1 MARMKA
7 RPLQHTT
14 KRKLQERGAREGSR
28 TTSGKRL
35 RLQSPAGRTSS
46 SSEKAKKK
54 KGKPKVQKKEDA
66 HLPPELRRAGILA
79 HMQIPEGR
87 RFGPF
92 IGKIVDKRK
101 SPEKMYFFVSQF
113 KDKNKR
119 NSMHFFYAH
128 KNEKDKCSWLSRLQS
143 ATSSAK
149 QNIVAYNSPRG
160 VCFEAVKDIA
170 VGEEL
175 MVLFDKSFKGSVYP
189 AYVESVPVSF
199 ITDDTGEKIAVVPLI
214 KPQVYVDPRN
224 EGKESNKDGANAGQ
238 DEEMAD
244 SLEEGN
250 PEVVDVSGDDNDNDD
265 NGDDDAEDGSD
276 DEAEAG
282 EDEDSGED
290 DEDGGGEDEDEDEDI
305 DDDDDDDIDDD
316 DDDDDDFIPEGK
328 KKLIEET
335 EACTSDG
342 ENPTEKK
349 RRRKPSAQPKR
360 KPHIKEITVVDAESG
375 QGHLWR
381 HKHASHYEKD
391 EVQIKY
397 ATDKFVCQ
405 FDGCMLSFDTQPELI
420 EHVKTHTTDKVCM
433 CSECGATFVSFPN
446 LAKHTR
452 RRHGEQEIPN
462 KGHRCDKCEKTF
474 ATSYQLVV
482 HFRCNVC
489 NEEFENWR
497 QLKDHVD
504 NPPEVHVPKCASCDM
519 QFQTVKEKQY
529 HVRSKH
535 RPDESS
541 EECPICHKTY
551 NKMYLKEHLTTHD
564 ENSGLK
570 CIECGKQFS
579 SKSNLNKHR
588 KKHLPGYVPAKDK
601 QREKK
606 YGCLECGKKF
616 DSMHGLESHQRS
628 HTGERPFEC
637 DKCSWKFTQKTHL
650 NRHIRSVHE
659 KVPRERH
666 SETNKPVSC
675 EVCNKVY
682 VNSRVLAVHVQSVHE
697 GLRPYKCE
705 YCDATYTQR
714 GDTQERNL
722 INVIFVEKTLFRSL
736 ACGNTSGPSDL
747 RSHMRTH
754 TGEKPYQCT
763 VCDKGFSQ
771 PGNLTKHV
779 RFVHNKEQRPK
790 EKTREKKYFCSLCGK
805 AFLCPSSLAMH
816 CRTHT
821 GDKPFSCEQCGQG
834 FAQAGNLKKHLKRWH
849 EDGAEG
855 RTRRRKGKG
864 KNAPAESGETG
875 DANQQSQQQEGESCQ
890 TVSDETPSDGEHD
903 EITNSTRGGDRPV
916 ELNNASSQTTLA
928 TCTPLNTPSSL
939 YSATPL
945 NSLNAAVGSSPTP
958 MMQVVLGFLRSPPQQ
973 PVGAPNPHANAN
985 PSTMTHTERVLGTSF
1000 YGASE
1005 RENALRRDVST
1016 SSPSFL
1022 NSQPMT
1028 SQGSHLSVISAQQ
1041 HQQVVLPRML
1051 APTSSESTD
1060 IPFMPPVVATPP
1072 SNPNPPPRA
1081 SILLPHVHSLLNPPG
1096 MNNTGGEVTVWP
1108 FAPNNMFQPQ

>member
-1 MARMKA
+1 MHGLESHQRSHTGE
-7 RPLQHTT
+7 RPF
-14 KRKLQERGAREGSR
+14 EC
-28 TTSGKRL
+28 
-35 RLQSPAGRTSS
+35 
-46 SSEKAKKK
+46 
-54 KGKPKVQKKEDA
+54 
-66 HLPPELRRAGILA
+66 
-79 HMQIPEGR
+79 
-87 RFGPF
+87 
-92 IGKIVDKRK
+92 
-101 SPEKMYFFVSQF
+101 
-113 KDKNKR
+113 
-119 NSMHFFYAH
+119 
-128 KNEKDKCSWLSRLQS
+128 DKCSWKFTQKTHLNRHIRSVHE
-143 ATSSAK
+143 K
-149 QNIVAYNSPRG
+149 VPR
-160 VCFEAVKDIA
+160 ERHSETNK
-170 VGEEL
+170 
-175 MVLFDKSFKGSVYP
+175 
-189 AYVESVPVSF
+189 PVSC
-199 ITDDTGEKIAVVPLI
+199 EVCNK
-214 KPQVYVDPRN
+214 VYVNSRVLTVHVQSVH
-224 EGKESNKDGANAGQ
+224 EGLRPYKCEYC
-238 DEEMAD
+238 
-244 SLEEGN
+244 
-250 PEVVDVSGDDNDNDD
+250 
-265 NGDDDAEDGSD
+265 DA
-276 DEAEAG
+276 
-282 EDEDSGED
+282 
-290 DEDGGGEDEDEDEDI
+290 
-305 DDDDDDDIDDD
+305 
-316 DDDDDDFIPEGK
+316 
-328 KKLIEET
+328 T
-335 EACTSDG
+335 YTQ
-342 ENPTEKK
+342 
-349 RRRKPSAQPKR
+349 R
-360 KPHIKEITVVDAESG
+360 
-375 QGHLWR
+375 GHLWR

-482 HFRCNVC
+482 HFR
-489 NEEFENWR
+489 
-497 QLKDHVD
+497 
-504 NPPEVHVPKCASCDM
+504 
-519 QFQTVKEKQY
+519 
-529 HVRSKH
+529 
-535 RPDESS
+535 
-541 EECPICHKTY
+541 
-551 NKMYLKEHLTTHD
+551 
-564 ENSGLK
+564 G
-570 CIECGKQFS
+570 
-579 SKSNLNKHR
+579 
-588 KKHLPGYVPAKDK
+588 
-601 QREKK
+601 
-606 YGCLECGKKF
+606 
-616 DSMHGLESHQRS
+616 
-628 HTGERPFEC
+628 HTGE
-637 DKCSWKFTQKTHL
+637 K
-650 NRHIRSVHE
+650 
-659 KVPRERH
+659 
-666 SETNKPVSC
+666 
-675 EVCNKVY
+675 
-682 VNSRVLAVHVQSVHE
+682 
-697 GLRPYKCE
+697 PYKCDLCGKDFVQKSGLRKHIRCKRCPMVE
-705 YCDATYTQR
+705 GRSINPKSTKKYECDFC
-714 GDTQERNL
+714 DKM
-722 INVIFVEKTLFRSL
+722 FP
-736 ACGNTSGPSDL
+736 GPSDL

-875 DANQQSQQQEGESCQ
+875 DANQESQQQEGESCQ

-903 EITNSTRGGDRPV
+903 EITNSTRAGDRPV

-958 MMQVVLGFLRSPPQQ
+958 MMQVVLGFLRSPLQQ

-1028 SQGSHLSVISAQQ
+1028 SQGSHLSAISAQQ

-1060 IPFMPPVVATPP
+1060 IPFMPPVVASPP